1 LAVRSSSVKE
11 DSEGVSFAGIHE
23 SFINISDEVSLMK
36 AIRMVWASL
45 WSDAALLYRKDPS
58 NLHIEQEPVGDL
70 NKVKDLNVLI
80 LIPQFLCQ
88 RLRDLLLHR

>member
-1 LAVRSSSVKE
+1 MAVRSSSVKE

-45 WSDAALLYRKDPS
+45 WSDAALLS